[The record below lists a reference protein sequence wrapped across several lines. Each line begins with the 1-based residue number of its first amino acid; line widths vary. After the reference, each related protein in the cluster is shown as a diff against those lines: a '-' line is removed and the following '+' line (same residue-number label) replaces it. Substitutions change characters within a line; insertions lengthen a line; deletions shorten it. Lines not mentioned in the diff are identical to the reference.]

1 MNALLA
7 LGRRDLLLARSYRTA
22 FVFDLGWGVVNVLIY
37 YFISKVFAGTGNLG
51 RAPSYFAFALAGILM
66 SLVISSTASEIASK
80 VREEQVTGTLEM
92 LLAQPVRS
100 AEIAFGTA
108 VFPSAYAVVRVALY
122 LGLAVAFLDLSTG
135 QTDWFG
141 VTVMLVLAAVAFA
154 AVGIAAAAAVLVFKK
169 AAVVDVAVFAMTFVS
184 GALFPL
190 SVSRPGC
197 DRSVGSCPPNRRSP
211 VSVQRSSAG
220 RGERT
225 PPCSPASRQRG
236 SPSPSGSSVS
246 HCATRRVAGRSPST
260 DSQDRSSRPG
270 SATAL
275 RARLA

>member
-1 MNALLA
+1 VNALLA

-80 VREEQVTGTLEM
+80 VREEQLTGTLEM

-100 AEIAFGTA
+100 VEIAFGTA

-141 VTVMLVLAAVAFA
+141 VAVLLVLAAVAFA

-190 SVSRPGC
+190 SVLPAWLRPLG
-197 DRSVGSCPPNRRSP
+197 RIMPTEPAFTGLRAALFGGSWGADAAVLAGVAAAGIP
-211 VSVQRSSAG
+211 VALWLFG
-220 RGERT
+220 F
-225 PPCSPASRQRG
+225 
-236 SPSPSGSSVS
+236 
-246 HCATRRVAGRSPST
+246 
-260 DSQDRSSRPG
+260 
-270 SATAL
+270 AL
-275 RARLA
+275 RHAARRGTIAQY